1 MSEQLKISN
10 KARQHVR
17 ELLVEYKTIQRDI
30 DDLRE
35 SIMNPHI
42 ETDENQGGGRSSFSV
57 FESDKVIK
65 IVSHEQIQFR
75 SKAIKVIESVL
86 SKSTDN
92 AQMII
97 ELKYFREEPLSWVAI
112 SQYDGVNYEEDNCR
126 KIERKLVDEIAKKL
140 GW

>member
-17 ELLVEYKTIQRDI
+17 ELLYEYKTIQSDI
-30 DDLRE
+30 EGLRE
-35 SIMNPHI
+35 SIMNPYREI
-42 ETDENQGGGRSSFSV
+42 DENQGGGRSSFTT

-75 SKAIKVIESVL
+75 TKAIKVIESVL
-86 SKSTDN
+86 SNSSDS

-112 SQYDGVNYEEDNCR
+112 SQYDGVGYEEDNCR
-126 KIERKLVDEIAKKL
+126 KIDRKIVDEIAKRL